1 MPRFRAKYVGR
12 GGRRNTLTLDAIDM
26 ASLSGHI
33 ENQRKAYVVEI
44 SRLASRE
51 GRLGRIRVPGAMLL
65 AALDSLELMLV
76 SGVRINL
83 ALRTLADCAPAGAAR
98 SMWTEVV
105 RRVEETGSFGQSL
118 RRFPRVFN
126 DSMVGV
132 IVAHEAA
139 GRLPEGVRHVRAYV
153 AQMHEIRRES
163 LRGMAYPVFLCV
175 AGLAASIVLCVFT
188 LPRFSKMLRDIGVK
202 KTNRITGFFFGLSD
216 FVVGHPFC
224 TTLVLVLPFAL
235 GWLALRP
242 RFRPLFDR
250 LMLRLPVVRRA
261 VEALAMARI
270 CVTYRA
276 LSESGI
282 RVVEA
287 LEACACVAGN
297 DVFARGICSVVS
309 TVRDNETVG
318 CGFERAGVFAPEV
331 VLAVKSGEGVLPQV
345 FGRLADY
352 YATEAKHRVAVAL
365 GLIEPVMLV
374 LVLGWVFG
382 VALAVVLPVV
392 EVVNEIH

>member
-1 MPRFRAKYVGR
+1 MPRFRAKFVGR
-12 GGRRNTLTLDAIDM
+12 SGRRSTLTLDAIDL

-33 ENQRKAYVVEI
+33 ESQRKAYVVDI
-44 SRLASRE
+44 AKVAGPE
-51 GRLGRIRVPGAMLL
+51 GRLKRIRIPGSMLL

-76 SGVRINL
+76 SGVRVNL
-83 ALRTLADCAPAGAAR
+83 ALRTLADCAPAGPAR
-98 SMWTEVV
+98 GLWTEIV
-105 RRVEETGSFGQSL
+105 RQVEETGSFGESL

-139 GRLPEGVRHVRAYV
+139 GRLPEGVKHVRSYV

-163 LRGMAYPVFLCV
+163 ARGMAYPAFLCA
-175 AGLAASIVLCVFT
+175 AGLAASAVLCVFT
-188 LPRFSKMLRDIGVK
+188 LPRFSKMLRDIGVT

-216 FVVGHPFC
+216 FVVRHPLSALLALA
-224 TTLVLVLPFAL
+224 TPGALVWV
-235 GWLALRP
+235 ALRP
-242 RFRPLFDR
+242 RFRHRFDR
-250 LMLRLPVVRRA
+250 LMLRVPVVRRA
-261 VEALAMARI
+261 VEALCMARI

-287 LEACACVAGN
+287 LEACAAVAGN
-297 DVFARGICSVVS
+297 EVYSRGIASVVAA
-309 TVRDNETVG
+309 VRDNETVG
-318 CGFERAGVFAPEV
+318 AGFERSGVFAPEV

-352 YATEAKHRVAVAL
+352 YASEAKHRVGVAL

>member
-1 MPRFRAKYVGR
+1 MPRFKAKFVGR
-12 GGRRNTLTLDAIDM
+12 SGRRSALTLDAVDM

-33 ENQRKAYVVEI
+33 ENQRKAYIVEI
-44 SRLASRE
+44 SRVAGRE
-51 GRLGRIRVPGAMLL
+51 GRLRRTTIPGAMLL

-83 ALRTLADCAPAGAAR
+83 ALRTLADCAPAGSAR
-98 SMWTEVV
+98 GLWTEVV
-105 RRVEETGSFGQSL
+105 RHVEETGSFGESL

-153 AQMHEIRRES
+153 SQMHEIRRES
-163 LRGMAYPVFLCV
+163 LRGMAYPAFLCV
-175 AGLAASIVLCVFT
+175 AGLAASAVLCVFT

-202 KTNRITGFFFGLSD
+202 KTNRVTAFFFGLSD
-216 FVVGHPFC
+216 FVVGHPIC
-224 TTLVLVLPFAL
+224 TIMALALPVAL
-235 GWLALRP
+235 IWVALRP
-242 RFRPLFDR
+242 RFRPLLDR
-250 LMLRLPVVRRA
+250 LLLRVPVVRSA

-287 LEACACVAGN
+287 LEACAGVAGN
-297 DVFARGICSVVS
+297 DVFSRGICSVVS

-331 VLAVKSGEGVLPQV
+331 VLAVKSGEGILPQV

-352 YATEAKHRVAVAL
+352 YAAEAKHRVAMAL